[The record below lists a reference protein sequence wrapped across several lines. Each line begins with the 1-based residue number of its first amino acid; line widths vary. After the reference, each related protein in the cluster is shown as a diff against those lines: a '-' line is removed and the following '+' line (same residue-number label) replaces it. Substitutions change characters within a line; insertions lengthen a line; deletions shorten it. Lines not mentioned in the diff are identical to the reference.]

1 MKYDDPKLRELLAGR
16 YVLGTMPRRARARF
30 DRLIAEDAVFCADVR
45 EWAEIFAPID
55 AAETPVAP
63 SPRVW
68 RAIEAQLGPPPSPRA
83 APARSWFDSLWL
95 WRGATGF
102 AAAVAVALVL
112 YVGMFLTQEAPP
124 MPTMLAVLN
133 DAKSG
138 APAWI
143 ARSARHDVVLVTAL
157 GRQTIDSG
165 HSFQLWAIAGGAPRP
180 LGLLSPV
187 PGRDLAVPASAV
199 PPTGGVLAI
208 SLEPAGG
215 SPTGQPTGPVLFQ
228 GKVFSNPL

>member
-30 DRLIAEDAVFCADVR
+30 DRLIAEDAAFCADVR

-55 AAETPVAP
+55 AAEAPVAP
-63 SPRVW
+63 PQRVW
-68 RAIEAQLGPPPSPRA
+68 RAIETQLGPARAPA
-83 APARSWFDSLWL
+83 APARGSWFDSLWL

-102 AAAVAVALVL
+102 AAAVAVALLV
-112 YVGMFLTQEAPP
+112 YIGVFATQETPP
-124 MPTMLAVLN
+124 MPTVVAVLS
-133 DAKSG
+133 DSKSG

-143 ARSARHDVVLVTAL
+143 ARSGRDDQVTVSAL
-157 GRQTIDSG
+157 GRQTIDAG
-165 HSFQLWAIAGGAPRP
+165 HSFQLWAIAGGPPRP

-187 PGRDLAVPASAV
+187 PGRGIAIPSSAV
-199 PPTGGVLAI
+199 PPTGGVLAV